1 MLHCES
7 RAHTRRRHTPVVW
20 THDRNTP
27 YVSSLLLYGGTL
39 YFLKSNSGILS
50 AHDAKTGRPHYR
62 PQRLRGIS
70 SVYASPVAAS
80 GRVYVAGRDGT
91 TLVIR
96 HGPEFAVLA
105 RNVLDDGVD
114 ASLAIAGNE
123 IYLRG
128 SRYLYCIAED

>member
-1 MLHCES
+1 M
-7 RAHTRRRHTPVVW
+7 
-20 THDRNTP
+20 
-27 YVSSLLLYGGTL
+27 
-39 YFLKSNSGILS
+39 
-50 AHDAKTGRPHYR
+50 
-62 PQRLRGIS
+62 
-70 SVYASPVAAS
+70 AAS

-91 TLVIR
+91 TLVIK

-114 ASLAIAGNE
+114 ASPAIVGNE